1 MCVFVCFLECANF
14 VQFYTYKGEIKTKIA
29 CWWGLKLLSFCKLAH
44 SCVCCNQSGALCHT
58 SLPYAGTLAL
68 FLGKLFILKHTQK
81 TLLAKQWLSPFFF
94 FFHKELNILFNCC
107 TGLMASCVQ
116 ETKIQLTLAQAKIA
130 TGKTKLNS
138 QYRFLRRLLK

>member
-1 MCVFVCFLECANF
+1 MCVFVCFLKCANF

-81 TLLAKQWLSPFFF
+81 TLLAKQWLSLFFAIRNLIF
-94 FFHKELNILFNCC
+94 CNRC

-116 ETKIQLTLAQAKIA
+116 VTKIQLTLAQAKIA
-130 TGKTKLNS
+130 TVKTKLNN
-138 QYRFLRRLLK
+138 Q